1 MPDNNRKVLSS
12 TTIKELNNLYKFY
25 IDEESGK
32 IGVSLTSMN
41 RTTFHDPNKPFSIN
55 AVKLNRKVTFNT
67 MDIYFWLELQKDRR
81 FEIFSLFDVH
91 NSINKLKVTYQKIDK
106 KNLSD
111 VLINGFNQIK
121 IN

>member
-41 RTTFHDPNKPFSIN
+41 RITFHDPNKPFSIN